1 MIINTVPRNQIAD
14 KEGNTPPVWR
24 TFFTQVFTAVQAWIS
39 FPYFTQTASKTVA
52 DSVTETTLFSTGEG
66 LLTFPVNAFQPGS
79 RVTIRA
85 EGYFST
91 TGTPTLTFTTKL
103 GSTTLTTSG
112 AVTTATVSGKL
123 WKLEAD
129 FVCRTNGPT
138 GTVFGQGVVMLTT
151 SGTVLTSYGMVTT
164 AAVTIDTTAQQT
176 VDLTVTWGTAS
187 ASNTITCTNAEIE
200 VT

>member
-24 TFFTQVFTAVQAWIS
+24 TFFTQVFAAIQAWLS

-52 DSVTETTLFSTGEG
+52 DTTDETTLFSTGEG
-66 LLTFPVNAFQPGS
+66 ILTFPMNAFQPGT
-79 RVTIRA
+79 RVKVMA

-91 TGTPTLTFTTKL
+91 TGTPAITFNVNL
-103 GSTTLTTSG
+103 GVTTLMTSG

-129 FVCRTNGPT
+129 FVCRTNGPS
-138 GTVFGQGVVMLTT
+138 GTVFGQGDVLLTT
-151 SGTVLTSYGMVTT
+151 SGTALTPYGMVTT
-164 AAVTIDTTAQQT
+164 AAVTVDTTAQQT